1 MVDPHRKI
9 NILTEDQ
16 QNFIEDCEEEFR
28 GRFTEDD
35 EEFMAYCQKPRPPPP
50 ILDPW
55 LVRPKFNDN
64 RSGNNEGYNRGRNFN
79 YHNRGRNDYRHHH
92 RGGGRERDG
101 NSGYNRPQG
110 HDNKRKYS
118 DRY

>member
-28 GRFTEDD
+28 GRFTEAD
-35 EEFMAYCQKPRPPPP
+35 EEYMAYCQKPRPPPP

-55 LVRPKFNDN
+55 LAKTKFNDHH

-79 YHNRGRNDYRHHH
+79 YHNRGRNDYRYN
-92 RGGGRERDG
+92 RGGGRGHDGG
-101 NSGYNRPQG
+101 NSGYHGSQTNNR
-110 HDNKRKYS
+110 KRSYN
-118 DRY
+118 DR